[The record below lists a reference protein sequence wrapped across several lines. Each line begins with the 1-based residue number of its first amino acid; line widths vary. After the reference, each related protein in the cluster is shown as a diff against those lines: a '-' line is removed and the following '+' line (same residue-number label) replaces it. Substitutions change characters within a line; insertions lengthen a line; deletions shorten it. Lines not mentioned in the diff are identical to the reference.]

1 MRALRHLLVVAP
13 VLVLLVGCGDDPG
26 GDDGPPAWGPAGG
39 SSFEY
44 DARSQAPD
52 PQEYSEDGGDV
63 SPNRE
68 DAFVELELDS
78 GAELVVWI
86 DPDDIRRVMV
96 QHSDPGD
103 PDAWTEPEEIYVAGD
118 GCLDVGAGTDG
129 TTVAVAAGCYEDDAF
144 EQQAPDQGVALVTA
158 NLLTWEVDDEL
169 GEFECEEPEVE
180 DGQVT
185 FVNDIYEDRSVTWS
199 EDDGF
204 ESHRD

>member
-1 MRALRHLLVVAP
+1 MVLVVA
-13 VLVLLVGCGDDPG
+13 CGDDSER
-26 GDDGPPAWGPAGG
+26 DDSPVTWGPAGG
-39 SSFEY
+39 TSFEY

-52 PQEYSEDGGDV
+52 PDEYSEDGGDV

-78 GAELVVWI
+78 GADLVVWI
-86 DPDDIRRVMV
+86 DPDDIRRVML
-96 QHSDPGD
+96 QHSDPDD

-144 EQQAPDQGVALVTA
+144 EQQAPDQGVALVTTD
-158 NLLTWEVDDEL
+158 LITWEVDDEL
-169 GEFECEEPEVE
+169 GEFECEKPEVE
-180 DGQVT
+180 DGQVR
-185 FVNDIYEDRSVTWS
+185 FENGVYEDEGVTWS

-204 ESHRD
+204 RRYGN